1 MNLGPQV
8 YSKTILG
15 FGVIVDLR
23 NLLSIVLYRLSW
35 PFNSTSPFQLN
46 PSHELLNLF
55 KYFPSKIK
63 YFLVL
68 KSLYSSSYHPI
79 TLFTANLKEASH
91 IYTSVSLSSAHSLA
105 YQFDFKPHNFPKTML
120 QKPLITPSL

>member
-8 YSKTILG
+8 YFKTILG

-46 PSHELLNLF
+46 PSHQLLNLF

-63 YFLVL
+63 YFLAL

-79 TLFTANLKEASH
+79 TLFTANLKEAPISTH
-91 IYTSVSLSSAHSLA
+91 
-105 YQFDFKPHNFPKTML
+105 QFPYL
-120 QKPLITPSL
+120 PLTPSPTNLTSSPTTAQKQCCKSH